1 MLTVDIY
8 YIVTVWFLF
17 ITVTSG
23 KKQPAAAILFLA
35 SLINIVTVDFL
46 GLVDSMTYL
55 ESKEMLIKHD
65 GVLALIMTMIMAV
78 DKTAWKHALILVF
91 AVLCHSMISLHL
103 ITDSSFLE
111 SVSFL
116 FYEYYD
122 ELIILSA
129 LLQFWVSRDGM
140 AKGIDNASRTL
151 QSCLLRANWRR
162 VCRIQGYN
170 LHFKHKKSEK
180 RT

>member
-1 MLTVDIY
+1 MVA
-8 YIVTVWFLF
+8 VWFLF
-17 ITVTSG
+17 IALSCG
-23 KKQPAAAILFLA
+23 KQYPSAIVLFIA
-35 SLINIVTVDFL
+35 SFINLIASIAL
-46 GLVDSMTYL
+46 GLFDSMTYL
-55 ESKEMLIKHD
+55 ESLSVLIKYD
-65 GVLALIMTMIMAV
+65 GALALIMIALLYV
-78 DKTAWKHALILVF
+78 DKAAWKHALILAF
-91 AVLCHSMISLHL
+91 AVMCHSMISLYL

-129 LLQFWVSRDGM
+129 LLQLWVSRDGM

-151 QSCLLRANWRR
+151 QSCLLRVNWRR